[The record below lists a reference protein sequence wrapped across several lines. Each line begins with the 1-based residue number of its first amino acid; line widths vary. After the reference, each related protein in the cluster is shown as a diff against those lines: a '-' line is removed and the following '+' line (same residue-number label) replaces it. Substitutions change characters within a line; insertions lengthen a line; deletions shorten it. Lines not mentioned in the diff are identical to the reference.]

1 MSSPPARAGTQI
13 DQAAVA
19 AAVTGRP
26 TLGDDQA
33 AAVIQLGAATAP
45 LSVLIGPAGTGKT
58 YTLDTIR
65 DAYERT
71 GWRVIGAGPSARA
84 AQELTAGAGIPARTM
99 HTLLADI
106 DRGLEHFDARTLL
119 VVDEAGMADIRTL
132 ELVTTAAAGRGGRVL
147 LVGDQHQMPSV
158 GAGGGFAF
166 AAQHAGTVAELTVN
180 RRQRAEWEQA
190 ALAALRNGN
199 VATAVGA
206 YRDHDRVVVT
216 ADADSMIGDAIERWA
231 AAIDAGLRPVMLA
244 GSNDVVDRLNQ
255 AAVAALRERGVL
267 DDQDAMYGGTGYQV
281 GARVALRRNS
291 QGERTVDGAL
301 VDVANGQL
309 GTIVGID
316 GHRLVVRLDRAPDV
330 DVVLDDRY
338 LARGGQISHGYALTT
353 HRAQGG
359 TWDLSITVGVD
370 GLYREAAYTD
380 LSRGIA
386 ENWLVITDPDIA
398 RLAAETDGDL
408 DRHDVGIDPDE
419 DVDVDEDLNER
430 LSTSRAKHL
439 AHSVDPDHGRV
450 DALARGWPL
459 PDLDEQLAVA
469 RQATRIATQ
478 QHGIDDTRL
487 VQQIATLDHT
497 ARHAAVGVS
506 GQGARPAQHRHHPRR
521 RRRRRDCPRRV
532 RVQPGRDRRTRPALA
547 TRRDPR
553 S

>member
-1 MSSPPARAGTQI
+1 M
-13 DQAAVA
+13 
-19 AAVTGRP
+19 
-26 TLGDDQA
+26 
-33 AAVIQLGAATAP
+33 TA
-45 LSVLIGPAGTGKT
+45 
-58 YTLDTIR
+58 
-65 DAYERT
+65 
-71 GWRVIGAGPSARA
+71 
-84 AQELTAGAGIPARTM
+84 
-99 HTLLADI
+99 
-106 DRGLEHFDARTLL
+106 
-119 VVDEAGMADIRTL
+119 
-132 ELVTTAAAGRGGRVL
+132 
-147 LVGDQHQMPSV
+147 
-158 GAGGGFAF
+158 
-166 AAQHAGTVAELTVN
+166 
-180 RRQRAEWEQA
+180 
-190 ALAALRNGN
+190 
-199 VATAVGA
+199 
-206 YRDHDRVVVT
+206 VVVT

-244 GSNDVVDRLNQ
+244 GSNDVVDRLNE
-255 AAVAALRERGVL
+255 AAVVALRERGVL

-309 GTIVGID
+309 GTVVGID

-386 ENWLVITDPDIA
+386 ENWLVITDPDIT
-398 RLAAETDGDL
+398 RLAAESDADL

-478 QHGIDDTRL
+478 QHGIDDARL
-487 VQQIATLDHT
+487 VQQLATLDHT
-497 ARHAAVGVS
+497 ARHAAVGV
-506 GQGARPAQHRHHPRR
+506 RVKPLDRHNIGTVLGRR
-521 RRRRRDCPRRV
+521 RRRRHRPRRV
-532 RVQPGRDRRTRPALA
+532 RVQQGSDRQSETCPGNTSQSSTVTYRNVTSPRPPLTRCSELAPSWRTGWRRGPTP
-547 TRRDPR
+547 
-553 S
+553 

>member
-1 MSSPPARAGTQI
+1 
-13 DQAAVA
+13 
-19 AAVTGRP
+19 
-26 TLGDDQA
+26 
-33 AAVIQLGAATAP
+33 
-45 LSVLIGPAGTGKT
+45 
-58 YTLDTIR
+58 
-65 DAYERT
+65 
-71 GWRVIGAGPSARA
+71 
-84 AQELTAGAGIPARTM
+84 
-99 HTLLADI
+99 
-106 DRGLEHFDARTLL
+106 
-119 VVDEAGMADIRTL
+119 
-132 ELVTTAAAGRGGRVL
+132 
-147 LVGDQHQMPSV
+147 
-158 GAGGGFAF
+158 
-166 AAQHAGTVAELTVN
+166 
-180 RRQRAEWEQA
+180 
-190 ALAALRNGN
+190 
-199 VATAVGA
+199 
-206 YRDHDRVVVT
+206 
-216 ADADSMIGDAIERWA
+216 
-231 AAIDAGLRPVMLA
+231 
-244 GSNDVVDRLNQ
+244 
-255 AAVAALRERGVL
+255 
-267 DDQDAMYGGTGYQV
+267 MYGGTGYQV

-309 GTIVGID
+309 GTVVGID

-386 ENWLVITDPDIA
+386 ENWLVITDPDIT
-398 RLAAETDGDL
+398 RLAAESDGDL

-419 DVDVDEDLNER
+419 DVDIDEDLNER

-459 PDLDEQLAVA
+459 PDLDEQLAIA

-506 GQGARPAQHRHHPRR
+506 GQGARPAQHRHRPRR
-521 RRRRRDCPRRV
+521 RRRHRNRPRRV
-532 RVQPGRDRRTRPALA
+532 RVRPRERSPSETCPGNTSRSSIATSPPATSRRPPPTRCSEPAPSWRSGW
-547 TRRDPR
+547 RRGPTP
-553 S
+553 